1 MAINGS
7 RNLGSATLDKD
18 YFDAD
23 SESPMSSLGNLMDVM
38 LVFACGLIIALVAHY
53 GVQLAGTTDVQGS
66 KQEVDTSQLTKTE
79 KDVSQ
84 SGQYDEVGK
93 VYKDADTG
101 KLYIV
106 EDSGSSAVEEAAS
119 GNSSSSSS
127 SND

>member
-7 RNLGSATLDKD
+7 RNLGSTSLGTD

-23 SESPMSSLGNLMDVM
+23 SESPMASLGNLMDVM

-53 GVQLAGTTDVQGS
+53 GVQLAGTTDVEGA

-79 KDVSQ
+79 QDVSQ

-106 EDSGSSAVEEAAS
+106 QDKGSSAVEEAAS
-119 GNSSSSSS
+119 GNSSSFSS
-127 SND
+127 SNG